1 MSQKKINSICLGTAN
16 FGSKYGINNKRAV
29 KNDDLKKILNY
40 ATQNNINFID
50 TAINYKNSEKK
61 IGLARKYKLNIV
73 TKLPKI
79 PRKITSIDKWIVNK
93 ILGSCKRLKIRN
105 LYGVLIH
112 DTAELKNYQK
122 SKKIYKAFD
131 YLLKEKI
138 VKKIGLSIYDPDEL
152 DLYFEKYDYQIIQAP
167 INIFDRRLIS
177 SGWGKKLIKKKVE
190 IFARSIFLKGL
201 LLKDLDKIPKDF
213 IKWKKNFRNFEQWT
227 KEKKISKVE
236 ACIRYVKSLKEI
248 NKIILGV
255 SSINQLKENINLFKK
270 KKRLLAPKYLNIS
283 SGKIINPREWKT

>member
-1 MSQKKINSICLGTAN
+1 M
-16 FGSKYGINNKRAV
+16 
-29 KNDDLKKILNY
+29 
-40 ATQNNINFID
+40 
-50 TAINYKNSEKK
+50 
-61 IGLARKYKLNIV
+61 
-73 TKLPKI
+73 
-79 PRKITSIDKWIVNK
+79 
-93 ILGSCKRLKIRN
+93 
-105 LYGVLIH
+105 
-112 DTAELKNYQK
+112 
-122 SKKIYKAFD
+122 
-131 YLLKEKI
+131 
-138 VKKIGLSIYDPDEL
+138 
-152 DLYFEKYDYQIIQAP
+152 
-167 INIFDRRLIS
+167 
-177 SGWGKKLIKKKVE
+177 IKKKVE

-283 SGKIINPREWKT
+283 SGKIINPREWET